1 MYLLVY
7 IYDPRSIYIECSI
20 MPSPYFELLYFVI
33 SESRA
38 RAARDRARSDWR
50 RKPKTENP
58 QKITL
63 RSCDSPWTEQYLS
76 FTFFE
81 ICARNYLCRNG
92 FSFGM
97 SAAFRVPLR
106 AFANPATAIR
116 QTSTTSIAS
125 PALSL
130 RAVRPSSSPLGS
142 IASKLWS
149 RQSSEVRSQAT
160 SSSRCFST
168 RTSPLRS
175 AEENVTSNEGVKSKP
190 GPSQS
195 KKPIALLV
203 VLGLLGVGAAVYSE
217 ELKHGYGAARRSGRV
232 VGTLA
237 VCINE

>member
-1 MYLLVY
+1 M
-7 IYDPRSIYIECSI
+7 
-20 MPSPYFELLYFVI
+20 LLYNLYFYT
-33 SESRA
+33 SSSRNHVHVRPEIGREA
-38 RAARDRARSDWR
+38 IGGEN
-50 RKPKTENP
+50 RKPRILKKLPYDRVIFHGLNST
-58 QKITL
+58 
-63 RSCDSPWTEQYLS
+63 SHSP
-76 FTFFE
+76 FFLE

-130 RAVRPSSSPLGS
+130 GAVRPSSLPLGS

-149 RQSSEVRSQAT
+149 LQSSEVRSQTT
-160 SSSRCFST
+160 SFSRCFST
-168 RTSPLRS
+168 RNSPLRS
-175 AEENVTSNEGVKSKP
+175 AEENVTKNEGVKSKP